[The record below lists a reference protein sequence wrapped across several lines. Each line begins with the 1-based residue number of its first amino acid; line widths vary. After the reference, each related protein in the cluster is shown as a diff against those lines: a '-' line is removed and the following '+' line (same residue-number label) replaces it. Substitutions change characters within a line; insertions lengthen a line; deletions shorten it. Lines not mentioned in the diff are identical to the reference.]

1 MIKRLAALLTFC
13 LAGTLLLSG
22 CGGEEDSSSA
32 EPRRFT
38 TTFVRYM
45 DTVVNFTAYCGTSG
59 EFDRAS
65 QIVSDTLAE
74 AEALYNRHSEESA
87 LSALNRAGG
96 TFTDVPAA
104 LSDLLRSCQRW
115 EAETGGV
122 NLALGRVIDLWQE
135 AGRTPALPDADAVRT
150 ALSHAKTA
158 SVEFSGEQARL
169 TDSHAALDLGC
180 VAKGAAADEAVS
192 RLLDAGFTT
201 FLLDCGTS
209 SIRCAGAPPGREGW
223 TVAIIHP
230 DSRLNLSGTASPA
243 PTLGS
248 LIIGDGSIGVSG
260 DYQRYFTLDG
270 EVYAHILDPDTG
282 CPARFVR
289 QVCVLTD
296 SAARADFLSTALFA
310 QPFETAWNTAQ
321 ALSDA
326 ESLFVLMDGSVRK
339 TVNFPL
345 QAV

>member
-1 MIKRLAALLTFC
+1 MTKRRALLFIVC
-13 LAGTLLLSG
+13 LSGSLLLSG
-22 CGGEEDSSSA
+22 CGGEETASSA

-38 TTFVRYM
+38 TTFVSHM
-45 DTVVNFTAYCGTSG
+45 DTVVNFTAYCETSG

-65 QIVSDTLAE
+65 GIVSDTLAE
-74 AEALYNRHSEESA
+74 ADALYNRHSEESA

-96 TFTDVPAA
+96 AFTDVPTA
-104 LSDLLRSCQRW
+104 LSDLLRSCQAW
-115 EAETGGV
+115 GAEAGGV
-122 NLALGRVIDLWQE
+122 HLALGKVIDLWQE
-135 AGRTPALPDADAVRT
+135 AGRIPALPDADAICT

-158 SVEFSGEQARL
+158 SVEFSGELVRL
-169 TDSHAALDLGC
+169 TDPDAALDLGC
-180 VAKGAAADEAVS
+180 VAKGAAADKAAD

-209 SIRCAGAPPGREGW
+209 SIRCAGIPPGREGW
-223 TVAIIHP
+223 TISLVNP
-230 DSRLNLSGTASPA
+230 DSRLNLSGTSSPA
-243 PTLGS
+243 PTLGR
-248 LIIGDGSIGVSG
+248 LVLGDGSIGVSG

-270 EVYAHILDPDTG
+270 EVYTHILDPNTG
-282 CPARFVR
+282 YPARFIR

-321 ALSDA
+321 TLPGT

-339 TVNFPL
+339 TANFPL
-345 QAV
+345 RSV